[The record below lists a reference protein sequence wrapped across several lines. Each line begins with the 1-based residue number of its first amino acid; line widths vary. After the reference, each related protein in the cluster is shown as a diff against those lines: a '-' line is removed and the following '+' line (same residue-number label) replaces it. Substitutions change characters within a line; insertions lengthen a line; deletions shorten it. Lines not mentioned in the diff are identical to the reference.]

1 MPESLLVDP
10 SAIERRAYELYCARG
25 CADGHDLDD
34 WLAAER
40 ELLAETDPVAQR
52 AAAPAREAEA
62 AAPPTAA
69 DSGSSKL

>member
-1 MPESLLVDP
+1 MPENLFVDP

-34 WLAAER
+34 WLAAEK
-40 ELLAETDPVAQR
+40 ELLAETDPVAQP

-62 AAPPTAA
+62 AAPPAAA
-69 DSGSSKL
+69 DTGSSKL